1 MSIDRRFSVAPMMA
15 CTDRHNR
22 YLHRLLS
29 KHALLYS
36 EMVTTD
42 ALIHGDRKRLL
53 DHHPEEHPVALQ
65 LAGNVPNDM
74 ALCASLVE
82 QAGFDEININVGC
95 PSDRVQAGCFG
106 AALMAYPEIV
116 ARCVAAI
123 VSVTTLPITVKTRI
137 GIDDLDSYE
146 ALCRFIQTIS
156 DAGCRTF
163 IVHAR
168 KAWLKGLSPKEN
180 REIPPLRYDVV
191 ANLTRDFP
199 HLQFVLNGGI
209 ETLDHAKQHLRQFSG
224 IMMGRAIYHN
234 PYILATVDND
244 IFSCEGET
252 ISRDVV
258 LDAYCDY
265 GEEAMRS
272 GTPLRILAKHVLGL
286 FHATPGTRQW
296 RRYISERWHLHDS
309 VNLLREA
316 RESTLV

>member
-1 MSIDRRFSVAPMMA
+1 MPIDRRFSVAPMMA

-29 KHALLYS
+29 KHTLLYS

-42 ALIHGDRKRLL
+42 ALIHGDHKRFLS
-53 DHHPEEHPVALQ
+53 HHPEEHPVALQ

-116 ARCVAAI
+116 ARCVAAM

-146 ALCRFIQTIS
+146 ALCRFIQQVS
-156 DAGCRTF
+156 DAGCHTF
-163 IVHAR
+163 IIHAR

-180 REIPPLRYDVV
+180 REIPPLRYGVV
-191 ANLTRDFP
+191 ANLTEDFP
-199 HLQFVLNGGI
+199 HFQFILNGGI
-209 ETLDHAKQHLRQFSG
+209 ETLAQAKQHLGQFSG
-224 IMMGRAIYHN
+224 IMMGRAVYHN
-234 PYILATVDND
+234 PYLLATADND

-252 ISRDVV
+252 VSRDTV

-265 GEEAMRS
+265 GAEAMRS
-272 GTPLRILAKHVLGL
+272 GVPLWVLAKHVLGL
-286 FHATPGTRQW
+286 FHATPGARQW
-296 RRYISERWHLHDS
+296 RRYISEKWHLYDS
-309 VNLLREA
+309 IKLLHGA
-316 RESTLV
+316 RESMLV

>member
-29 KHALLYS
+29 KHTLLYS

-42 ALIHGDRKRLL
+42 ALIHGDQKRFLR
-53 DHHPEEHPVALQ
+53 HHPQECPVALQ

-82 QAGFDEININVGC
+82 QADFDEININVGC
-95 PSDRVQAGCFG
+95 PSDRVQAGCLG
-106 AALMAYPEIV
+106 AALMAYPDIV
-116 ARCVAAI
+116 AQCVAAI
-123 VSVTTLPITVKTRI
+123 ISVTTLPITVKTRI

-146 ALCRFIQTIS
+146 ALWRFVQLIS
-156 DAGCRTF
+156 DAGCHTF
-163 IVHAR
+163 IIHAR
-168 KAWLKGLSPKEN
+168 KAWLKGLNPKEN

-191 ANLTRDFP
+191 ANLAEDFP
-199 HLQFVLNGGI
+199 HLQFILNGGI
-209 ETLDHAKQHLRQFSG
+209 ETLAQAKQHLRQFSG
-224 IMMGRAIYHN
+224 IMMGRAIYHD

-244 IFSCEGET
+244 IFSGDGEI
-252 ISRDVV
+252 ISRDAV

-265 GEEAMRS
+265 GEEAMRN
-272 GTPLRILAKHVLGL
+272 GAPLRVLAKHVLGL
-286 FHATPGTRQW
+286 FRATPGAQQW
-296 RRYISERWHLHDS
+296 RRYISERLHLYDS

-316 RESTLV
+316 RESMLA